1 MVRFSLFF
9 LTAFSS
15 LGVAQV
21 TLEFLTYSMGD
32 AERERAEIVMNGFR
46 EATGITVRINEVPV
60 SELPSRQST
69 MILAGGR
76 NDVMYGS
83 VLWSNVFAANEWMVD
98 LTDRLGELDIADWL
112 DGSWDSVTFDGRVYG
127 IPVRRDAFGLIYN
140 KRMFEEAGVESCPVT
155 TDDFLEVTKLLTRN
169 GVYGI
174 GIVGADHPQT
184 VTQFIS
190 YLYMFNNPVLNEDLT
205 EAVIDS
211 PSGVA
216 ALQFYADLVNVH
228 GVAQPTAATDT
239 RADVERLFY
248 SERVAMILNGP
259 WLPPTIAAQ
268 APNID
273 WGVCLVPRP
282 ADGEHW
288 ALGSGWDLG
297 ISVTSPYPEETWE
310 FIKFAVDPANAPNMV
325 TTFPARH
332 SALDQEAFS
341 TPAKQPWIESLLHMR
356 AQPASPVFSD
366 AMLIIQETVNTA
378 LSGRQSA
385 ADLARDMNR
394 RIQDLLDEFHQ

>member
-1 MVRFSLFF
+1 MVRFMVLLLAVVSASGF
-9 LTAFSS
+9 
-15 LGVAQV
+15 AQV
-21 TLEFLTYSMGD
+21 TLEWLTGSLND
-32 AERERAEIVMNGFR
+32 AEKARLETVLAGFR
-46 EATGITVRINEVPV
+46 EETGITVRLNEVPV

-83 VLWSNVFAANEWMVD
+83 VLWSNVFAANDWMVD
-98 LTDRLGELDIADWL
+98 LTDRLGELDIPDWL
-112 DGSWDSVTFDGRVYG
+112 AGSWDSVTYEGRVYG
-127 IPVRRDAFGLIYN
+127 IPIRRDAFGLIYN
-140 KRMFEEAGVESCPVT
+140 KRMFQEAGVESCPIT
-155 TDDFLEVTKLLTRN
+155 TEELLDVTKRLTHD

-190 YLYMFNNPVLNEDLT
+190 YLYMFNNPVFNEELT
-205 EAVIDS
+205 QSLINS

-216 ALQFYADLVNVH
+216 ALQFYSDLVNVH
-228 GVAQPTAATDT
+228 GVAQPTAVTDT

-268 APNID
+268 APNLD

-282 ADGEHW
+282 EGGEHW

-297 ISVTSPYPEETWE
+297 IAVTSPYPEETWE
-310 FIKFAVDPANAPNMV
+310 FIKYVVNPEHANNMV
-325 TTFPARH
+325 STFPARR
-332 SALDQEAFS
+332 SALELDAFAS
-341 TPAKQPWIESLLHMR
+341 AAKEPWIESLLHMR
-356 AQPASPVFSD
+356 AQPATPVFSD
-366 AMLIIQETVNTA
+366 AMLIFQESVNSA
-378 LSGRQSA
+378 LSGRRPA
-385 ADLARDMNR
+385 AEVANEMHQ
-394 RIQDLLDEFHQ
+394 RIQALLDEFHR